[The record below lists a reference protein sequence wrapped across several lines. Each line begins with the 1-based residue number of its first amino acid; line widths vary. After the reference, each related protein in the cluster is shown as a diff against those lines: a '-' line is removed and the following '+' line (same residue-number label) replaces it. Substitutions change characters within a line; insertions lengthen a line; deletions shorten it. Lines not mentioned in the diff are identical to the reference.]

1 MSSSSPST
9 TRTRPA
15 ARLVMA
21 LMGIGL
27 IVGMAG
33 ACTKDQQPLESLFYI
48 NKAREQANLPDLAWN
63 DTLAAK
69 AQAWAERMASSGQL
83 AHSNLTQGVGRGWS
97 YLGEN
102 VGCGGSVHDVHEGF
116 MNSKTHRDA
125 ILGREFSSVG
135 VGVAERGGKIWIAQV
150 FQG

>member
-1 MSSSSPST
+1 MSSTSPRT
-9 TRTRPA
+9 TRNRPA
-15 ARLVMA
+15 SRVVMA

-33 ACTKDQQPLESLFYI
+33 ACTKDQQPLESLFYV
-48 NKAREQANLPDLAWN
+48 NKARESAHLPDLAWN
-63 DTLAAK
+63 DQLAAK
-69 AQAWAERMASSGQL
+69 AQAWAERMASTNQL
-83 AHSNLTQGVGRGWS
+83 AHSNLVDGVGRGWS

-102 VGCGGSVHDVHEGF
+102 VGCGGGVHDVHEGF

-125 ILGREFSSVG
+125 ILGHEFSSVG

-150 FQG
+150 FEG